1 MSVIVLYGV
10 NFQNIIVF
18 KLIKIKI
25 VIYHKSD
32 TIRSVLLMTIF
43 FFFFLENEVNDNV
56 GRLHTLLMNLLLRES
71 GLG

>member
-18 KLIKIKI
+18 KLVKIKI

-43 FFFFLENEVNDNV
+43 FFFFENEVNDNV

>member
-1 MSVIVLYGV
+1 MIYDMNGNIIGKFSAREVFSNPANIFVLYVV

-25 VIYHKSD
+25 VIYHKSN

-43 FFFFLENEVNDNV
+43 SKM
-56 GRLHTLLMNLLLRES
+56 RSMTM
-71 GLG
+71 